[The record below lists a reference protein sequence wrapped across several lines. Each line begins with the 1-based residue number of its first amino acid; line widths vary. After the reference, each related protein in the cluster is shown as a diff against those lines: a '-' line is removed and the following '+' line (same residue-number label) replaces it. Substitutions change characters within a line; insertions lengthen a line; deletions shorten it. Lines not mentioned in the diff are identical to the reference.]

1 MFDIPASFA
10 GASADDPS
18 TSQSGTGAGRYAPSP
33 TGELHLGNLR
43 TALLAWLFARSTGR
57 RFLLRIEDLDAA
69 RVRPGMADQQL
80 ADLAALG
87 ITFDGEPVVQ
97 SQRLAAYQE
106 ALVKLADRT
115 YECFC
120 SRREI
125 AEAASAPHGSV
136 ARYPGTCR
144 NLTEAERID
153 RRRRRQPA
161 LRLRADGAVQT
172 VHDLLHGDITAEVDD
187 VVLRRNDGVPAYNLA
202 VVVDDAF
209 SGVDQVVR
217 GDDLLPAAVTQAF
230 LAELLGH
237 RPPTYAHVP
246 LAVNAAGRRLA
257 KRDGAVTLPELAAR
271 GPGARRGAWP
281 HCGVAGPGIN
291 RRTGLAGCTA
301 RTFRP
306 WAPSAPSVGGQGSK
320 VGHVIIWADGTVTGL
335 RGQWKGAVELTVARR
350 DATAVGGTRPRL
362 HRPDGCARCRR
373 SGSVECRS
381 PGTRPGHRRLC
392 PGDRCPG
399 R

>member
-1 MFDIPASFA
+1 MFDIPTSFA
-10 GASADDPS
+10 GASADDRT
-18 TSQSGTGAGRYAPSP
+18 TSPGGAGAGRYAPSP

-43 TALLAWLFARSTGR
+43 TALLAWLFARSSGR
-57 RFLLRIEDLDAA
+57 RFLLRIEDLDPA

-80 ADLAALG
+80 AELAALG

-97 SQRLAAYQE
+97 SRRLAAYQE
-106 ALVKLADRT
+106 ALVTLADRT

-153 RRRRRQPA
+153 RGRNRQPA
-161 LRLRADGAVQT
+161 IRLRADGARQS
-172 VHDLLHGDITAEVDD
+172 VHDMLHGDITAEVDD

-217 GDDLLPAAVTQAF
+217 GDDLLPAAVDQAF
-230 LAELLGH
+230 LAALLGH
-237 RPPTYAHVP
+237 QPPSYAHVP
-246 LAVNAAGRRLA
+246 LAVKAAGQRLA

-271 GPGARRGAWP
+271 GMESDAVLGLIAESLNLASRSERVSPEALLRRFEP
-281 HCGVAGPGIN
+281 
-291 RRTGLAGCTA
+291 
-301 RTFRP
+301 
-306 WAPSAPSVGGQGSK
+306 
-320 VGHVIIWADGTVTGL
+320 
-335 RGQWKGAVELTVARR
+335 
-350 DATAVGGTRPRL
+350 
-362 HRPDGCARCRR
+362 
-373 SGSVECRS
+373 
-381 PGTRPGHRRLC
+381 RRL
-392 PGDRCPG
+392 PRTPWVVIPEKLTRDERPT
-399 R
+399 

>member
-1 MFDIPASFA
+1 MPVSFT
-10 GASADDPS
+10 GASPDDRSNPR
-18 TSQSGTGAGRYAPSP
+18 SGTGAGRYAPSP
-33 TGELHLGNLR
+33 TGQLHLGNLR
-43 TALLAWLFARSTGR
+43 TGLLAWLFARSTGR

-69 RVRPGMADQQL
+69 RVRPGMAEQQL

-97 SQRLAAYQE
+97 SQRLTAYQQ
-106 ALVKLADRT
+106 AMVKLADRT

-172 VHDLLHGDITAEVDD
+172 AHDLLHGDIIAKVDD

-209 SGVDQVVR
+209 SGIDQVVR
-217 GDDLLPAAVTQAF
+217 GDDLLPAAATQAF
-230 LAELLGH
+230 IAELLGY
-237 RPPTYAHVP
+237 PSPTYVHVP
-246 LAVNAAGRRLA
+246 LAVNAEGRRLA
-257 KRDGAVTLPELAAR
+257 KRDGAVTLSDRAALGMEPRAVLGLLSESLELAS
-271 GPGARRGAWP
+271 PGEEISPEVLLERFDP
-281 HCGVAGPGIN
+281 
-291 RRTGLAGCTA
+291 
-301 RTFRP
+301 
-306 WAPSAPSVGGQGSK
+306 
-320 VGHVIIWADGTVTGL
+320 
-335 RGQWKGAVELTVARR
+335 E
-350 DATAVGGTRPRL
+350 RL
-362 HRPDGCARCRR
+362 P
-373 SGSVECRS
+373 RS
-381 PGTRPGHRRLC
+381 PWVVRG
-392 PGDRCPG
+392 
-399 R
+399 